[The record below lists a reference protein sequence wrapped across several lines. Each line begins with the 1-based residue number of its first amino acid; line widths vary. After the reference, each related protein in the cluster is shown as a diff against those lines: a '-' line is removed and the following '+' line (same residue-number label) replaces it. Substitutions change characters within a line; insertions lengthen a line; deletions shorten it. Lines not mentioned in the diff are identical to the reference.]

1 MLFRTLLVL
10 HIITGTLAVII
21 GGAALAVRKPV
32 GIDVHRHR
40 GLGRIFQRLMIAVLG
55 TAAAMTILRFSPY
68 FAGLTAAA
76 ALGVFSGQRVL
87 RRKRGER
94 AEALDWIV
102 TLAITAVATFLA
114 VLLARGEVARNVPVV
129 RALSY
134 GTLTYALYDLRRFV
148 WPKAWPYTP
157 RLWLYE
163 HIVKM
168 IGGYSGAVA
177 AFSGSVLVV
186 FPPPWRQLWATV
198 SGWILAVVMVVYY
211 ARQGRRAAS

>member
-10 HIITGTLAVII
+10 HILTGTLAVIA
-21 GGAALAVRKPV
+21 GGAALIVRKPV
-32 GIDVHRHR
+32 GADVHRHR
-40 GLGRIFQRLMIAVLG
+40 RLGRIFQRLMMGVLG
-55 TAAAMTILRFSPY
+55 TAAAMTVLRFSPY

-76 ALGVFSGQRVL
+76 TMGVFSGQRVL
-87 RRKRGER
+87 GRKRGEG

-102 TLAITAVATFLA
+102 TLAIIAVATYLG
-114 VLLARGEVARNVPVV
+114 VLLARGEVTRNVPVV

-134 GTLTYALYDLRRFV
+134 GTLAYALYDVWRFLR
-148 WPKAWPYTP
+148 PKGWPYTP

-177 AFSGSVLVV
+177 AFSGSVLLI

-198 SGWILAVVMVVYY
+198 SGWILAVGMVVYY
-211 ARQGRRAAS
+211 ARQGRRAPA

>member
-1 MLFRTLLVL
+1 MLFRTLLIL
-10 HIITGTLAVII
+10 HIVTGTLAVII

-32 GIDVHRHR
+32 GVYVHRHR
-40 GLGRIFQRLMIAVLG
+40 SLGRLFQRLMIAVLG

-94 AEALDWIV
+94 AEAVDWIV
-102 TLAITAVATFLA
+102 TLAITAVATFLG

-134 GTLTYALYDLRRFV
+134 GTLTYALYDVYRFIR
-148 WPKAWPYTP
+148 PKAWPFTP

-211 ARQGRRAAS
+211 ARQGRRAAA

>member
-1 MLFRTLLVL
+1 M
-10 HIITGTLAVII
+10 
-21 GGAALAVRKPV
+21 
-32 GIDVHRHR
+32 
-40 GLGRIFQRLMIAVLG
+40 M
-55 TAAAMTILRFSPY
+55 
-68 FAGLTAAA
+68 
-76 ALGVFSGQRVL
+76 GVFSGERVL

-102 TLAITAVATFLA
+102 TLAIISVATFLA
-114 VLLARGEVARNVPVV
+114 VLLARGDVTRNIAVV

-134 GTLTYALYDLRRFV
+134 GTLSYALYDVYRFIR
-148 WPKAWPYTP
+148 PKAWPYTP

-177 AFSGSVLVV
+177 AFSGSVLVL

-198 SGWILAVVMVVYY
+198 SGWILAVAMVVYY
-211 ARQGRRAAS
+211 ARQGRRAAA